1 MTYVIT
7 DACVD
12 LMDRS
17 CLDECPVDCI
27 YEGGRRLYISPAE
40 CIDCGACEVVCPHEA
55 IVVDRAA
62 TGELAAAKADQAAFF
77 AEVLPGRDAPLGSPG
92 GARRTGP
99 IGVDVPRVRGL

>member
-17 CLDECPVDCI
+17 CLEECPVDCI
-27 YEGGRRLYISPAE
+27 YEGGRRLYIQPAE

-62 TGELAAAKADQAAFF
+62 TGDQTVSRQDQVDFF
-77 AEVLPGRDAPLGSPG
+77 TEVLPGRGAPLGTPG
-92 GARRTGP
+92 GARKTGP
-99 IGVDVPRVRGL
+99 IGVDVPRVAAL